1 MCGQIHT
8 NAVHESHTYKPQAG
22 HNITIKGAKCMM
34 TKKLFLSSMKAK
46 ESCCQLG
53 LFPAKLILSFSETS
67 LFSTLTVFHM
77 ILHVFVSQSFLQN
90 EIKDSLTFEV
100 LHNLGKI

>member
-1 MCGQIHT
+1 
-8 NAVHESHTYKPQAG
+8 
-22 HNITIKGAKCMM
+22 MM
-34 TKKLFLSSMKAK
+34 TKKLFLSFH
-46 ESCCQLG
+46 ESKGVMLSVS
-53 LFPAKLILSFSETS
+53 FVRAKLILSFSETS

>member
-34 TKKLFLSSMKAK
+34 TKKLFLSFH
-46 ESCCQLG
+46 ESKGVMLSVRFVPSKINSQFQRNLALQYFNSIPHDTTCICVPE
-53 LFPAKLILSFSETS
+53 FPSK
-67 LFSTLTVFHM
+67 
-77 ILHVFVSQSFLQN
+77 
-90 EIKDSLTFEV
+90 
-100 LHNLGKI
+100 